1 MEMKK
6 LWPVYKGGS
15 FNLWQPDTGKYFALA
30 DPERVKEH
38 LQRKRQ
44 NQANTRSSAFY
55 SADEAW
61 VEDPRT
67 LPSNFPRVAYR
78 DVTRSS
84 DPRTCIVC
92 LVPPKVFLTGNA
104 PYLFCGL
111 ENQKWE
117 AFILGV
123 MSSVPFDWY
132 TRRVV
137 EIHFTFTIFNE
148 CPFPNPPEDDPL
160 RLRVVEIAGHLAAVD
175 ERYAEWAEKVGV
187 PVASANTDPVKS
199 ELIAELDAAVA
210 LLYGL
215 DENDLR
221 LIWQTFHPTT
231 DHLSELDEVLW
242 HHHNLQ
248 SEL

>member
-61 VEDPRT
+61 VED
-67 LPSNFPRVAYR
+67 
-78 DVTRSS
+78 
-84 DPRTCIVC
+84 
-92 LVPPKVFLTGNA
+92 
-104 PYLFCGL
+104 
-111 ENQKWE
+111 
-117 AFILGV
+117 
-123 MSSVPFDWY
+123 
-132 TRRVV
+132 
-137 EIHFTFTIFNE
+137 
-148 CPFPNPPEDDPL
+148 
-160 RLRVVEIAGHLAAVD
+160 
-175 ERYAEWAEKVGV
+175 
-187 PVASANTDPVKS
+187 
-199 ELIAELDAAVA
+199 A

>member
-1 MEMKK
+1 MNTTE
-6 LWPVYKGGS
+6 LWPVYGGKS
-15 FNLWQPDTGKYFALA
+15 FNIWQPDTGEYFAQA
-30 DPERVKEH
+30 EPEEVIEH
-38 LQRKRQ
+38 LHQRRIT
-44 NQANTRSSAFY
+44 AATTSSSAFY
-55 SADEAW
+55 GADETW
-61 VEDPRT
+61 LEDPDT
-67 LPSNFPRVAYR
+67 LPCNFPRVAYR
-78 DVTRSS
+78 DVTNPTNS
-84 DPRTCIVC
+84 RTCIAC
-92 LVPPKVFLTGNA
+92 LIPPRVFLVGNA
-104 PYLFCGL
+104 PYLFFGP
-111 ENQKWE
+111 ENQKLE
-117 AFILGV
+117 AFTLGV

-137 EIHFTFTIFNE
+137 ELHLTFTIFNE
-148 CPFPNPPEDDPL
+148 CPFPNPPEDNQL
-160 RLRVVEIAGHLAAVD
+160 RLRVVEIAGCLAAVD

-187 PVASANTDPVKS
+187 PVASANDDPVKS

-215 DENDLR
+215 DEDDLR

>member
-78 DVTRSS
+78 DV
-84 DPRTCIVC
+84 
-92 LVPPKVFLTGNA
+92 
-104 PYLFCGL
+104 
-111 ENQKWE
+111 
-117 AFILGV
+117 
-123 MSSVPFDWY
+123 
-132 TRRVV
+132 
-137 EIHFTFTIFNE
+137 
-148 CPFPNPPEDDPL
+148 
-160 RLRVVEIAGHLAAVD
+160 
-175 ERYAEWAEKVGV
+175 
-187 PVASANTDPVKS
+187 
-199 ELIAELDAAVA
+199 A